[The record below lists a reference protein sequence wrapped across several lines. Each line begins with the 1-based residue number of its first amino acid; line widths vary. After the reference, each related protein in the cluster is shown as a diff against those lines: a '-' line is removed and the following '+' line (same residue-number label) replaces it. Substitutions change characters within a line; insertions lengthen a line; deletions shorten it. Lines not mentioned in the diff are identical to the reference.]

1 MAAGCSPEKKKRI
14 DKLLEIH
21 DMWFDKEGDVG
32 RNIHAVTGQDTKYW
46 KKFYEGEMQTDFDYG
61 VLPKLKDLKRLE
73 RKVKKFSRQ
82 MGKKPGS
89 FAKWFYLPENVM
101 SKNPVTKSYFDNV
114 VVAGNYYRGNMHK
127 VTSNLDRIVELVNMS
142 TKENTLMGR
151 LGLTRSKAQKKMA
164 EDQAEFQ
171 KLNKTDPDAAITF
184 HNDNIKNLS
193 KDSEIA
199 TMQNLHKLMI
209 DPNSILKGNRVE
221 NASKYG
227 TNLVQAADL
236 WHNKMAPELW
246 KVLNTGINDYIKV
259 LESNQTAL
267 GIEQKTIDNIK
278 ENLLVKNKKGQWE
291 MAKQDNYFPTQV
303 LDIIP
308 TFNTLTESI
317 WSGEYGN
324 KVKDMDQYIN
334 KMTKDIS
341 NNLKLDGNVFERGNE
356 APTNISKNVLSIID
370 TYAKGATR
378 FNYTARVTK
387 DTVKALQDLHKME
400 GKDMDDHIQFLGDYI
415 RDTHA
420 SAVGMDMKQSKFGKI
435 ARAITSWQFMSKLGF
450 NIRGAARN
458 ATQSLQN
465 YIYFGYKGIREYN
478 RFATSDTMKD
488 LMTQEM
494 KRHGVFFTNL
504 EELAMPAEF
513 LPSTKM
519 VDGKLV
525 EVAPGTAENF
535 THYLERV
542 AKFSGKP
549 MQWVENNINRSLTF
563 KIAFSKMYNELTQR
577 KDILQKNL
585 ETTRLKEGV
594 KIEDA
599 VNAEITR
606 RSSRF
611 AANMVKELHY
621 EYSPFAKPKVLR
633 TAPGSILGQFSTY
646 SINFFEYNR
655 KILSEGIEGAMH
667 GEWGENGWRMTR
679 LGLTYA
685 AIDAMI
691 SPLFSTDIG
700 KLVQHDT
707 KDRLEQLYTWFTGDE
722 AERKKV
728 FFGKG
733 PAIGTFGGPFISDL
747 ITVGQLTN
755 FMKMKEN
762 DWMSYMA
769 GYQDFAERTKDDK
782 VFEYVRLLNTQL
794 ARTMYGTIPKM
805 VNGTG
810 LTTLVGSELGL
821 YGSSNIKRQHNKLFS
836 DARKVT
842 PGFMDDYLTPLSE
855 KQRLAK
861 GYKRALQ
868 GKPNKNLNPDDLRAI
883 MSALEKMKG

>member
-82 MGKKPGS
+82 MGRKPGN

-101 SKNPVTKSYFDNV
+101 SKNPLTKSYFDNV

-142 TKENTLMGR
+142 TKENTLMSR

-164 EDQAEFQ
+164 QNEAEFQ
-171 KLNKTDPDAAITF
+171 KLNKTDPDAAIVF
-184 HNDNIKNLS
+184 HNENIKNLS

-199 TMQNLHKLMI
+199 VMQNLHKLMI
-209 DPNSILKGNRVE
+209 DPNSILKGNRAE

-259 LESNQTAL
+259 LESNKTAL

-317 WSGEYGN
+317 WSGEFGN
-324 KVKDMDQYIN
+324 KVTDMNQYIN

-504 EELAMPAEF
+504 EELAMPQSF
-513 LPSTKM
+513 
-519 VDGKLV
+519 
-525 EVAPGTAENF
+525 F
-535 THYLERV
+535 
-542 AKFSGKP
+542 
-549 MQWVENNINRSLTF
+549 Q
-563 KIAFSKMYNELTQR
+563 
-577 KDILQKNL
+577 
-585 ETTRLKEGV
+585 
-594 KIEDA
+594 
-599 VNAEITR
+599 
-606 RSSRF
+606 
-611 AANMVKELHY
+611 
-621 EYSPFAKPKVLR
+621 VLR
-633 TAPGSILGQFSTY
+633 WL
-646 SINFFEYNR
+646 
-655 KILSEGIEGAMH
+655 
-667 GEWGENGWRMTR
+667 
-679 LGLTYA
+679 
-685 AIDAMI
+685 
-691 SPLFSTDIG
+691 
-700 KLVQHDT
+700 
-707 KDRLEQLYTWFTGDE
+707 
-722 AERKKV
+722 
-728 FFGKG
+728 
-733 PAIGTFGGPFISDL
+733 
-747 ITVGQLTN
+747 
-755 FMKMKEN
+755 
-762 DWMSYMA
+762 
-769 GYQDFAERTKDDK
+769 
-782 VFEYVRLLNTQL
+782 
-794 ARTMYGTIPKM
+794 M
-805 VNGTG
+805 V
-810 LTTLVGSELGL
+810 S
-821 YGSSNIKRQHNKLFS
+821 
-836 DARKVT
+836 
-842 PGFMDDYLTPLSE
+842 
-855 KQRLAK
+855 
-861 GYKRALQ
+861 
-868 GKPNKNLNPDDLRAI
+868 
-883 MSALEKMKG
+883 